1 MKAHRNGMLA
11 VAALW
16 AGLASGALAGDVAS
30 TPAPKKDDGT
40 FLKMHQ
46 AFMERA
52 KKPVGLLFL
61 GDSITHGWDGGG
73 KKVWEENYAKYDA
86 ANFGIGGDRT
96 EHVLWRI
103 ENGELDS
110 IKPKVVVLMIGT
122 NNTGSNA
129 AEEIATADKKIVA
142 AIRAKLP
149 EAKVL
154 LLAVFPRGPH
164 PAKAA
169 PAGKKPAAKA
179 PAAPAAPDD
188 SAQRMEKIK
197 AVNADLAKLDD
208 GKTVR
213 YLDIGPKFLG
223 PDGKIPMDVMPDQLH
238 PNEKGYRIWAEA
250 MKPLLEEMM
259 K

>member
-1 MKAHRNGMLA
+1 MKAHRYEMLA

-16 AGLASGALAGDVAS
+16 AGLAAGTAAGDDAS
-30 TPAPKKDDGT
+30 APAPKKDSGN
-40 FLKMHQ
+40 FLKLHQ
-46 AFMERA
+46 AFLERA
-52 KKPVGLLFL
+52 QKPVGLLFL

-110 IKPKVVVLMIGT
+110 IQPKVVALMIGT
-122 NNTGSNA
+122 NNTAANT
-129 AEEIATADKKIVA
+129 AEEIAAADKKIVA

-154 LLAVFPRGPH
+154 LLAIFPRGPR
-164 PAKAA
+164 PVKAA
-169 PAGKKPAAKA
+169 PAGKAAAKA
-179 PAAPAAPDD
+179 PAAPAAPDE
-188 SAQRMEKIK
+188 SAQRMAKIK
-197 AVNADLAKLDD
+197 AVNAELAKLDD
-208 GKTVR
+208 GKNVR

-223 PDGKIPMDVMPDQLH
+223 PDGKIPSDVMPDQLH

-250 MKPLLEEMM
+250 MKPLLEEMLQ
-259 K
+259 

>member
-1 MKAHRNGMLA
+1 MNAYRNGMLA

-16 AGLASGALAGDVAS
+16 AGLASGAAGDDAS
-30 TPAPKKDDGT
+30 APAPKKDNGN
-40 FLKMHQ
+40 FLKLHQ
-46 AFMERA
+46 AFLERA
-52 KKPVGLLFL
+52 QKPVGLLFL

-73 KKVWEENYAKYDA
+73 KKVWAENYAKYDA

-110 IKPKVVVLMIGT
+110 VQPKVVVLMIGT
-122 NNTGSNA
+122 NNTGANT
-129 AEEIATADKKIVA
+129 AEEIAAADRKIVA

-154 LLAVFPRGPH
+154 LLAIFPRGPR
-164 PAKAA
+164 PVKAA
-169 PAGKKPAAKA
+169 PAGKKAE

-188 SAQRMEKIK
+188 APQRMEKIK

-208 GKTVR
+208 GKNVR

-223 PDGKIPMDVMPDQLH
+223 PDGKIPPDVMPDQLH

-250 MKPLLEEMM
+250 MKTLLEEMM